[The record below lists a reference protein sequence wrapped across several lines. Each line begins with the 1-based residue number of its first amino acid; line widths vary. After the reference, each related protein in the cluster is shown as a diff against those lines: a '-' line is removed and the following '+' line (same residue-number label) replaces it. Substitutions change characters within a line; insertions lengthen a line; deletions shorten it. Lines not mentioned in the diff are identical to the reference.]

1 MSKKNKK
8 PEAKKEEPK
17 KPETPKMPW
26 WGPYAGVAIILM
38 IIHSILHPNGTTAV
52 PSPSSA
58 PAPGPTVVRVEKL
71 IWLPNDLG
79 QKELYPIIYENGQEV
94 VLRNDRL
101 KGGRVT
107 TQTSNLLS
115 PTSSDYRYTVP

>member
-1 MSKKNKK
+1 MSKKKK
-8 PEAKKEEPK
+8 TEARKEEPK
-17 KPETPKMPW
+17 APASKPWPW
-26 WGPYAGVAIILM
+26 QAVVATIFGSLILLNM
-38 IIHSILHPNGTTAV
+38 LVHPGQTVVTSQ
-52 PSPSSA
+52 PSA

-71 IWLPNDLG
+71 IWLPNDFG

-101 KGGRVT
+101 RGGRVT
-107 TQTSNLLS
+107 TQTSSLLS